1 MDTFEKH
8 IVHPGGLFWAKKDLN
23 SWSIPKGEFTED
35 ENPFDAAKR
44 EFEETV
50 GLENSSPLAS

>member
-1 MDTFEKH
+1 
-8 IVHPGGLFWAKKDLN
+8 VHPGGLFWAKKDLN